1 MGEPITEITIV
12 GGGTAGWLTATLLN
26 AILSAR
32 EGAGQVRL
40 TVIESPDIASVG
52 VGEATVPGMPRTLK
66 SCGISERDFIKT
78 CNASFKLGVS
88 FENWNV
94 DRNGRPIDFI
104 NPFARVPTID
114 GIDASYF
121 MLRHGAGD
129 LDFVQTYSLA
139 VDLARA
145 GKGPR
150 PLGAPE
156 YAPEVG
162 FAYHLDAV
170 KFAAMLRDI
179 CKARGVHH
187 IEQNVQSV
195 EKDERGHISALHLQD
210 SGRHKVQMVIDCTG
224 FRGLIINQE
233 LAEPFVSYSKYLA
246 NDRALAVQ
254 IPHRDG
260 ARIDSVTRSTAL
272 GAGWSWRVPL
282 WNRIGTGYVFS
293 SAHRTDEQA
302 MDEFLA
308 HLGPEAKGAEPRV
321 IPMRVGRTRNAW
333 VGNCVAIGLSGGFIE
348 PLESTA
354 IHMIDTMVRW
364 LAVYFPDSDFPAP
377 LRDRFNRNSNRLY
390 DEIRDFIC
398 LHYALG
404 NRTDDPYWQDARAL
418 EKPDSLAANLELWKY
433 ALPGPYDLD
442 FASFF
447 THGVY
452 QTVLLGKQVYET
464 GYGHPSLTDTLPL
477 KTERWQAYL
486 GQVRTRADEMMG
498 RMADHKALLTEMRGE
513 ASARPP
519 EADVP
524 VFGAMFGAGDR
535 PAPTVGLPG
544 GKFSAPKLV
553 FPGTETAP
561 GLPHEDEDASLL

>member
-1 MGEPITEITIV
+1 MGAPITEITIV

-26 AILSAR
+26 TIFSAR
-32 EGAGQVRL
+32 EGPDTVQL
-40 TVIESPDIASVG
+40 TVIESPDIATVG
-52 VGEATVPGMPRTLK
+52 VGEATVPGMPRTLRTA
-66 SCGISERDFIKT
+66 GIAEREFVKT
-78 CNASFKLGVS
+78 CNASFKLGVL

-94 DRNGRPIDFI
+94 DRDGRPIDFV
-104 NPFARVPTID
+104 NPFARVPAID
-114 GIDASYF
+114 GIETGYF

-145 GKGPR
+145 CKGPR
-150 PLGAPE
+150 PLGASD
-156 YAPEVG
+156 YDPEVG
-162 FAYHLDAV
+162 FAYHLDAG
-170 KFAAMLRDI
+170 KFANMLRDI
-179 CKARGVHH
+179 CKARGVRH
-187 IEQNVQSV
+187 IEDNVQGV
-195 EKDERGHISALHLQD
+195 DQDERGHISALHLQD
-210 SGRHKVQMVIDCTG
+210 TGRHEVQMVIDCTG
-224 FRGLIINQE
+224 FRGLIINGE
-233 LAEPFVSYSKYLA
+233 LGEPFVSYSKYLA

-260 ARIDSVTRSTAL
+260 ARIDSVTKSTAL

-302 MDEFLA
+302 IDEFLA
-308 HLGPEAKGAEPRV
+308 HLGPDAKGAEPRI

-364 LAVYFPDSDFPAP
+364 LAIYMPDSDFPAP
-377 LRDRFNRNSNRLY
+377 LRDRFNRNTNRLY

-404 NRTDDPYWQDARAL
+404 NRTDDPYWHDARAL
-418 EKPDSLAANLELWKY
+418 EKPDSLAANLELWKHT
-433 ALPGPYDLD
+433 LPNAYDLD

-447 THGVY
+447 SHGVY
-452 QTVLLGKQVYET
+452 QTVLLGKRVYET

-477 KTERWQAYL
+477 RAERWQAYL
-486 GQVRTRADEMMG
+486 QDVRARADKMIG
-498 RMADHKALLTEMRGE
+498 RMADHKTLLAEMRGE
-513 ASARPP
+513 ALAPLPRNEAPDLGAR
-519 EADVP
+519 
-524 VFGAMFGAGDR
+524 FGAGFG
-535 PAPTVGLPG
+535 AVPTVGLPG
-544 GKFSAPKLV
+544 GKFSAPKLA
-553 FPGTETAP
+553 FPKAAAAP
-561 GLPHEDEDASLL
+561 LPSPDDTDPSLL